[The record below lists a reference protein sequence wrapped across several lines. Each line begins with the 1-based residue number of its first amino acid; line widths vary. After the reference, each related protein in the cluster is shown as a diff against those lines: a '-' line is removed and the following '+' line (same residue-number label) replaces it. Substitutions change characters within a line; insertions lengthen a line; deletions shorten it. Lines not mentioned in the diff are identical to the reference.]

1 MFNAFKKYIKKTLSM
16 VTATTIIAVTVFS
29 MATPVAAA
37 TGSTD
42 TSAAWPDAPSITC
55 ESAIL
60 IDADTGSILYE
71 KDAYRKCYPASTTKI
86 LTGLLTIENCNLSDT
101 MTISTHMRMP
111 ILV

>member
-29 MATPVAAA
+29 MAAPVAAA

-60 IDADTGSILYE
+60 IDA
-71 KDAYRKCYPASTTKI
+71 K
-86 LTGLLTIENCNLSDT
+86 
-101 MTISTHMRMP
+101 RMP
-111 ILV
+111 TASVILLPQPKFLLVFLLLKTVT

>member
-29 MATPVAAA
+29 MAAPVAAA

-60 IDADTGSILYE
+60 IDADTGCL
-71 KDAYRKCYPASTTKI
+71 PQV
-86 LTGLLTIENCNLSDT
+86 LSCFHNQN
-101 MTISTHMRMP
+101 SYWSSYY
-111 ILV
+111 